1 MSVIIKPAVSV
12 AQKLIIDAET
22 QDLLAQA
29 CADHDIAKESMSTVA
44 NRFYN
49 IGFRAEHLKQKGGD
63 LEIINIVSNAIAK
76 TMSVNAR
83 ELFSKKPSDLSATD
97 KVARKLYMANL
108 GGKRLALAQ
117 ALADCVDKETQVSAA
132 PKELAEILADELRA
146 MLERIQL
153 GSVVS
158 VKTGKSKLQHVKI
171 PALQTALNAA
181 IKELT

>member
-63 LEIINIVSNAIAK
+63 IEIINIVSNAIAK

-108 GGKRLALAQ
+108 GGKRLALAK
-117 ALADCVDKETQVSAA
+117 ALADCVDKDANVGAS
-132 PKELAEILADELRA
+132 PKELSEILADELKAILQRVHT
-146 MLERIQL
+146 
-153 GSVVS
+153 GSVVGAKS
-158 VKTGKSKLQHVKI
+158 GKCKLEGVKI
-171 PALQTALNAA
+171 GDLVKHLQNA
-181 IKELT
+181 ITELT